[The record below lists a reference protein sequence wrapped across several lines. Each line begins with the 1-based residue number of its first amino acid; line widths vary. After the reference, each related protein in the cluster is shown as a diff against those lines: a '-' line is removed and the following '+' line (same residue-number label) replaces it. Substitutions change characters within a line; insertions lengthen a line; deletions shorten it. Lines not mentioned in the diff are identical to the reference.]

1 VIMISQP
8 EAVTNV
14 ILEAVTAAASVPV
27 GA

>member
-1 VIMISQP
+1 MVSQP

-14 ILEAVTAAASVPV
+14 IMDAVRAVSQVPV